1 MFFFFCDVFSH
12 VLDELEHQINT
23 KQKSDMSD
31 RELQFHYFKLH
42 DYDNN
47 NLLDGLEIVK
57 ALKHSHEEGMI
68 NKCRQVVIDLFGP

>member
-1 MFFFFCDVFSH
+1 
-12 VLDELEHQINT
+12 
-23 KQKSDMSD
+23 MSD

-68 NKCRQVVIDLFGP
+68 NKCRHVLISLFCLILLSGVVFMKNLGYEYNIKGVVGL